1 MTPTDRATAVRG
13 AVLDAGL
20 HSVVWLVWWAGMV
33 AAKSYLMRTFQ
44 GFNMKLPAATEM
56 LLAASRCLEVACY
69 VPLALLAAGLAV
81 DGVVGYLLRRSASM
95 NRLRWVWSAAM
106 LAVPVLLILFSFLS
120 LWLPLIKLQQG
131 LAR

>member
-13 AVLDAGL
+13 ALVDAGL
-20 HSVVWLVWWAGMV
+20 HAVVWLFWLAGMV

-56 LLAASRCLEVACY
+56 LLAASRWLEVGWY

-81 DGVVGYLLRRSASM
+81 DGMVGYLLRRSASM
-95 NRLRWVWSAAM
+95 NQFRWVWSAAM